1 MIDSPEKLSN
11 DHTHDTQSLCLANT
25 IVELT
30 DHGSQPRTVGEL
42 EGLTGKLVKSFAQP
56 PSMQSAISST
66 SAVLQS
72 ADEMK
77 MAELNDPTLWAVPS
91 FIIPEIS
98 SETEAR
104 IRLWIAAGMVVKA

>member
-1 MIDSPEKLSN
+1 MVDSPEKLSN
-11 DHTHDTQSLCLANT
+11 NHTHDTQSFCLANP

-30 DHGSQPRTVGEL
+30 EHGSQPRTIGQL
-42 EGLTGKLVKSFAQP
+42 EGLTGKLVESLAQGS
-56 PSMQSAISST
+56 SMQSVISSAT
-66 SAVLQS
+66 AVLQS

-77 MAELNDPTLWAVPS
+77 VAELNDPTLWAVPS